1 MILLISVPEVLAL
14 PKNMTNGAGGIHAQ
28 RLMTRL
34 TLQRN
39 TYYDK
44 GLFDAREIGYIY

>member
-1 MILLISVPEVLAL
+1 M
-14 PKNMTNGAGGIHAQ
+14 PKNMTNGAGPVHAQ
-28 RLMTRL
+28 R
-34 TLQRN
+34 TLSRHTVQRN

>member
-1 MILLISVPEVLAL
+1 MFSIPETISM
-14 PKNMTNGAGGIHAQ
+14 PKSGTNGAYKVHNQ
-28 RLMTRL
+28 TLMARSSFGVG
-34 TLQRN
+34 

>member
-1 MILLISVPEVLAL
+1 MAM
-14 PKNMTNGAGGIHAQ
+14 PKSGAGQAGKVFNQTALSKFSYQ
-28 RLMTRL
+28 PG
-34 TLQRN
+34 

>member
-1 MILLISVPEVLAL
+1 MAL
-14 PKNMTNGAGGIHAQ
+14 PKNFTNGAGPIHSQ
-28 RLMTRL
+28 GVLTRS